1 MIHLIKNVLTNQQRR
16 KLIRDC
22 QPLFVELGDQ
32 FPGRQTGPR
41 LHLHSDFTSPI
52 NDILRIAYKTT
63 GLNLVLSKSWVN
75 WSNGMSQHS
84 RWHRHQCDY
93 ALVYY
98 MRTPLPFFSNGTVFR
113 SGLFTAPQNSMI
125 IFPGQLEHSA
135 PSSPFRFD
143 RYTMAMDLNYDNH
156 G

>member
-1 MIHLIKNVLTNQQRR
+1 MIHLIKNVLTNQKRR

-41 LHLHSDFTSPI
+41 LHLHSDFISPI

-63 GLNLVLSKSWVN
+63 GLNLVLYKAWVN

-125 IFPGQLEHSA
+125 IIPGQLEHSA
-135 PSSPFRFD
+135 PSYPFRFD
-143 RYTMAMDLNYDNH
+143 RYTMDMDLNYDND